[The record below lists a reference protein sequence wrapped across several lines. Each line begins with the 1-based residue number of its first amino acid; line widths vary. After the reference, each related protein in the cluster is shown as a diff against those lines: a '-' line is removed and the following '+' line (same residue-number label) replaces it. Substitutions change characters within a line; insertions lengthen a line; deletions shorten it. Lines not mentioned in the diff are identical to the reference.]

1 MARRSSGQGARA
13 EVETRL
19 AKRVEE
25 GPLTLRE
32 ATELV
37 DGLGGSRPTR
47 ILEHLGYAI
56 TWRDKPGERGGP
68 QGRATD
74 GGMTAGEW
82 EDYLGYRAQ

>member
-1 MARRSSGQGARA
+1 M
-13 EVETRL
+13 ETRL

-37 DGLGGSRPTR
+37 EGLGGSRPTR

-56 TWRDKPGERGGP
+56 TWRGINPENAEVRRAGRRMGE
-68 QGRATD
+68 
-74 GGMTAGEW
+74 
-82 EDYLGYRAQ
+82 